1 MGKAM
6 IVYKV
11 YPEEEV
17 NLNELEEKI
26 RKIDKVT
33 EIKREPIAFGLEL
46 LRVAMVIDDKKEKP
60 EAYESQLRELPEV
73 RNIETESMNLIS

>member
-26 RKIDKVT
+26 RKIEKVT

-46 LRVAMVIDDKKEKP
+46 LRVAMVMDDKKEKP
-60 EAYESQLRELPEV
+60 EVYEKQLRALPEV